1 MSMLSRSW
9 PDVLAFFSSRR
20 VLARILST
28 LLCSIFVVIRPFSK
42 FGGSSAFLALTLK
55 ELAFSVQGNLAQ
67 QFEVTVFNLA
77 SGLIAI
83 GLSSLANYL
92 SSLAQA
98 HGKAV
103 VSRLISALF
112 LAVISFSAG
121 FLKSRLPRLTLPSRV
136 ICFVSIWLLTTNA
149 GGTEPIWPQ
158 TGHFLWILLTS
169 AVATFLSSL
178 LLLQWSSTQI
188 AYDIAS
194 CFSNLRLYL
203 RHYLGEAF
211 EEIPDLLR
219 QSVSLDTVY
228 QQAAFELRIGRVS
241 VKHLKPF
248 IGTIEHLRRELSR
261 GMTFPQHPD
270 SIAPLNDVIKAFY
283 SPALELGCAIL
294 DSMSAIEQIVLACFG
309 QSVSLACTRTQE
321 HNLFMARKRLSA
333 ALIRARAEL
342 RAVCDM
348 AEFGLQSSEGDV
360 DLPLK
365 VLDMCSFMI
374 SLLQMAQTM
383 RNALNEAQNILVLY
397 TTSNVRLWYPR
408 FSLAWLGVPPSMM
421 FIEERGLVMD
431 EEIQDVAATSPQEA
445 LQGIAEQESPAA
457 SATLP
462 KKRAT
467 TMENYLPSYASI
479 WNNPRTLAAR
489 LLLSRFLKSVEHS
502 PHLRHAFK
510 NAVGIAILSIPAFL
524 PVTSLGYAWFK
535 KNFGQWML
543 VSFLW
548 VLETNTGATWRVAYL
563 RISGT
568 IVGALYAYV
577 ASLICRRNAYAL
589 VALVTLSDVPISYV
603 VTRTTFPVPRA
614 VTLPPVMFPPY
625 FSESTRSP
633 GTLAVV
639 RGAMIAA
646 GIVAALLINSVL
658 FPRHC
663 RVLFLNST
671 CRTLGLFSQLYM
683 GLSRDLLDTRSSLSF
698 TKQRS
703 VQLELNIRQLIHLN
717 TFICDSQR
725 MMYLVQKPMRCYRQ
739 IVDVLQRLLDLL
751 TGIRK
756 IRENIPRKE
765 TVEEVIP
772 QRREMM
778 SCVCLSFFACEHAFR
793 SRQSLPQFIPSVR
806 DAFRTLEKD
815 VEERIAEAQKETP
828 EPLGLPFVYAFAEI
842 NILRDLVEAIED
854 LLDLTRQLFG
864 TSSWYSGPPVA
875 NSSPNEEAGTGQI
888 EL

>member
-1 MSMLSRSW
+1 MTTE
-9 PDVLAFFSSRR
+9 
-20 VLARILST
+20 IL
-28 LLCSIFVVIRPFSK
+28 
-42 FGGSSAFLALTLK
+42 
-55 ELAFSVQGNLAQ
+55 NLHWQ
-67 QFEVTVFNLA
+67 
-77 SGLIAI
+77 
-83 GLSSLANYL
+83 
-92 SSLAQA
+92 
-98 HGKAV
+98 
-103 VSRLISALF
+103 
-112 LAVISFSAG
+112 
-121 FLKSRLPRLTLPSRV
+121 
-136 ICFVSIWLLTTNA
+136 
-149 GGTEPIWPQ
+149 PIWPQ
-158 TGHFLWILLTS
+158 TGHFLWILLTLRLRLFYP
-169 AVATFLSSL
+169 ACYYCNGR
-178 LLLQWSSTQI
+178 STQI

-211 EEIPDLLR
+211 EEIPSTPLSGSIQRDLLR

-241 VKHLKPF
+241 GGSFGNFSCIFDQSFVPVKHLKPF
-248 IGTIEHLRRELSR
+248 IGTIEV
-261 GMTFPQHPD
+261 T
-270 SIAPLNDVIKAFY
+270 FY

-321 HNLFMARKRLSA
+321 QFVHGKETPLCCF
-333 ALIRARAEL
+333 IRARAEL

-365 VLDMCSFMI
+365 
-374 SLLQMAQTM
+374 MAQTM

-603 VTRTTFPVPRA
+603 VTRTTFPLGVVAA

-625 FSESTRSP
+625 F
-633 GTLAVV
+633 TLAVV

-646 GIVAALLINSVL
+646 GIVAALLINSIL

-663 RVLFLNST
+663 RSTVHGTKSLFINPALAGTSIFLVT
-671 CRTLGLFSQLYM
+671 M
-683 GLSRDLLDTRSSLSF
+683 DDELS
-698 TKQRS
+698 
-703 VQLELNIRQLIHLN
+703 
-717 TFICDSQR
+717 
-725 MMYLVQKPMRCYRQ
+725 LVPKPMRCYRQ

-778 SCVCLSFFACEHAFR
+778 S

-828 EPLGLPFVYAFAEI
+828 EPLGLPFVLTGSYAAAFW
-842 NILRDLVEAIED
+842 
-854 LLDLTRQLFG
+854 

-875 NSSPNEEAGTGQI
+875 NSSPNEEAAFNRNAPPPDRAHARILTITGVVVLSLFCRSPNRGLSLESNYPTHPTHPPRPQCI
-888 EL
+888 ESMDDEPFRVKQF